1 MHGTAEIKKKLGE
14 IAARSAAFQLRQKT
28 STAVHDIISSE
39 LEKARSIDAEADK
52 TEASI
57 QPLLREEARAH
68 HERAQGVA
76 AQRLFE
82 TLADEILERY
92 EQTLRMQEMIL
103 DRGGHDT
110 ERLMK
115 MSNDRWEWFLH
126 EKRLNYGSKLV
137 AQAIECAA
145 L

>member
-1 MHGTAEIKKKLGE
+1 MYNTAEIKKKLAE

-28 STAVHDIISSE
+28 NTTHDMISSE
-39 LEKARSIDAEADK
+39 LEIARSIDAEADK

-82 TLADEILERY
+82 TLADEILGRY

-103 DRGGHDT
+103 DRGDHDT

-126 EKRLNYGSKLV
+126 DKRLDYGTKLV
-137 AQAIECAA
+137 AQAIEFAE